1 MYFLILLI
9 FIILITI
16 LERKL
21 NSKETKENLATNYK
35 DNYYKKEKLLTQ
47 NELLFYK
54 VLKEIL
60 KDKDIIINSQV
71 VLYEIIGTKKYNNTH
86 FNKIKAK
93 SIDFVLTDKDFNILL
108 CIELDDNTHKRV
120 DRIKRDNFINDLFQ
134 ELEIKLLRI
143 PAQDYY
149 SIERIDKILKDSLCT
164 APLS

>member
-60 KDKDIIINSQV
+60 KD
-71 VLYEIIGTKKYNNTH
+71 
-86 FNKIKAK
+86 
-93 SIDFVLTDKDFNILL
+93 
-108 CIELDDNTHKRV
+108 
-120 DRIKRDNFINDLFQ
+120 
-134 ELEIKLLRI
+134 
-143 PAQDYY
+143 
-149 SIERIDKILKDSLCT
+149 SLCT